1 MKRSTLTRGLVP
13 AAVVMSLALAACG
26 GDEGDTDTGATTGAG
41 DASAPAGED
50 TAAAGG
56 GEELSGTLV
65 GAGASSQQAAVQAWV
80 AGYNGVQPG
89 VTVNYDPIGS
99 GGGRELWLGGGSD
112 FAGSDAFLDDEELAA
127 VADNGTC
134 ASDQV
139 VELPLY
145 ISPVAVIFNLEG
157 VDTVNMPPEVIA
169 GVFAEEITTWDDPA
183 IAEAN
188 PDVELPSTTITPVHR
203 SDDSGTTENFTSY
216 LDVVAGDV
224 WTFGEVETWPSE
236 LGGEAAPQTAGVV
249 QAVQAGD
256 GYIGYADASQ
266 AGELGT
272 VAVGVGEEFVPFS
285 PEAAATVLDVSE
297 RVEGRSETDL
307 AIDLARDTQESGAY
321 PIILVSYHIACADY
335 SDDEKATLVK
345 DYLSYVASPEG
356 QQAAADNAGSAP
368 ISDTLREDV
377 QAAIDAIQ

>member
-1 MKRSTLTRGLVP
+1 MKRSTLTRGLIP
-13 AAVVMSLALAACG
+13 TAVVLSLALAACG
-26 GDEGDTDTGATTGAG
+26 GDEAGTDDASTDTGAAG
-41 DASAPAGED
+41 TDESMDD
-50 TAAAGG
+50 TDAAAGG
-56 GEELSGTLV
+56 EELAGTLV

-99 GGGRELWLGGGSD
+99 GGGRELFLGGGSD
-112 FAGSDAFLDDEELAA
+112 FAGSDAYLDDDELAT
-127 VADNGTC
+127 VGDVC
-134 ASDQV
+134 ASGDI

-157 VDTVNMPPEVIA
+157 FETVNMPPEVIA
-169 GVFAEEITTWDDPA
+169 GVFAETITSWDDPA

-188 PDVELPSTTITPVHR
+188 PDAELPATPIVPVHR

-216 LDVVAGDV
+216 LDTVAGDV
-224 WTFGEVETWPSE
+224 WTYGEVETWPGD
-236 LGGEAAPQTAGVV
+236 LGGEAGAQTAGVV

-256 GYIGYADASQ
+256 GYVGYADASQ

-272 VAVGVGEEFVPFS
+272 VAVGVGEEFVEFS

-297 RVEGRSETDL
+297 RVEGRSDTDL

-321 PIILVSYHIACADY
+321 PIVLVSYHIACADY
-335 SDDEKATLVK
+335 EDDEKAGLVK
-345 DYLSYVASPEG
+345 DYLTYVASTEG
-356 QQAAADNAGSAP
+356 QQIAADNAGSAP
-368 ISDTLREDV
+368 ISDTLRTDV